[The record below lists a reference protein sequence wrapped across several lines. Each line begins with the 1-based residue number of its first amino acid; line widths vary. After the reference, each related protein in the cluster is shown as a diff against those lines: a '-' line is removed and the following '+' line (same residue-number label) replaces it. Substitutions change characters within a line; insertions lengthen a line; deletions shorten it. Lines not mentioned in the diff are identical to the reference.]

1 MYIITNNLVI
11 REAVSVSIVD
21 DVDAANKALPDYLS
35 GEDALKAASA
45 SHPEISKLDLVETA
59 RIIFCFFD
67 KNPAVYEIV
76 SRESGQVIG
85 YLQLIHM
92 NRKTPSFDIRFYP
105 DSQRKG
111 YGTEAVQAL
120 IEELKKSPKYTSL
133 LGLVLA
139 HYPSYIHWLEKLG
152 ATELKQSNQKVRLL
166 IRVYSFSLQ

>member
-1 MYIITNNLVI
+1 MYIITENLVI
-11 REAVSVSIVD
+11 REAVSTAIVD
-21 DVDAANKALPDYLS
+21 DVDIANKALPDYIS

-59 RIIFCFFD
+59 RIMFCFFD
-67 KNPAVYEIV
+67 KTPEVYEIL
-76 SRESGQVIG
+76 SRENGQVIG

-105 DSQRKG
+105 DSQCKG
-111 YGTEAVQAL
+111 YGTEVVWAV
-120 IEELKKSPKYTSL
+120 IEELKKNPKYTSL

-139 HYPSYIHWLEKLG
+139 HYPSYISWLEKLG

-166 IRVYSFSLQ
+166 IRVFSFPLK